1 LSGVLVDFRSGGGE
15 DELCKLSVL
24 FPFAQSAFV
33 VDGEVEPLV
42 LKVMESH
49 LKDKA
54 YDDKLVAGWVNFINE
69 DVMVSVVLLQP
80 APLPILSAAVTLCVH
95 TVWS

>member
-15 DELCKLSVL
+15 DEFSVM

-69 DVMVSVVLLQP
+69 DVMVSLVLLQP
-80 APLPILSAAVTLCVH
+80 APLPIFSAAGTLCVH
-95 TVWS
+95 IAWP